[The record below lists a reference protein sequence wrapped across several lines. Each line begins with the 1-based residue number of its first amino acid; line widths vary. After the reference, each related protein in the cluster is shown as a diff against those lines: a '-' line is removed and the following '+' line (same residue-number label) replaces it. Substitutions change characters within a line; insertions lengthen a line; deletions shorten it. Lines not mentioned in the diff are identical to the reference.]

1 MADTIPITTPAGD
14 MPALVAAPAGPAKG
28 GVVVVQEAFGL
39 TDHIASICD
48 RLAAA
53 GWRAVAPALY
63 HRQDSPTFTLAE
75 FDALR
80 SLMGELTAEGIRAD
94 VDAALGHLAGLGV
107 TEGRTGI
114 VGFCM
119 GGAVSLE
126 AATRQSLGAAVT
138 FYGGGV
144 AEGRFGFPSLIELAP
159 ALRTPWL
166 GLYGDL
172 DKGIPPAQVEDLR
185 AAAAKAPVTTEVV
198 RYAGADHGFN
208 NDDRPDVFEQSAAE
222 DAWRRTLS
230 WFDLYAGPDPAS
242 GPD

>member
-1 MADTIPITTPAGD
+1 MAQTIPLDTPAGA
-14 MPALVAAPAGPAKG
+14 MPAFVAEPSGGPKG

-48 RLAAA
+48 RLAEA
-53 GWRAVAPALY
+53 GWLAVAPALY
-63 HRQDSPTFTLAE
+63 HRQGAPTFTLAE
-75 FDALR
+75 FDDLR
-80 SLMGELTAEGIRAD
+80 KLMGDLTADGIRSD
-94 VDAALGHLAGLGV
+94 VDVAIEHLVDQGNQP
-107 TEGRTGI
+107 GRIAI

-119 GGAVSLE
+119 GGGISLE
-126 AATRQSLGAAVT
+126 TATRHELGAAVT

-144 AEGRFGFPSLIELAP
+144 VEGRFGIPSLVELAP
-159 ALRTPWL
+159 TLQTPWL

-172 DKGIPPAQVEDLR
+172 DKGIPPAQADALR
-185 AAAAKAPVTTEVV
+185 EAAAGAAVTTEVV
-198 RYAGADHGFN
+198 RYADADHGFN
-208 NDDRPDVFEQSAAE
+208 NDDRPDVFNAKAAG